1 MELYKIIAIP
11 LIGFL
16 IGYFTNYIAIKMLFY
31 PKKRY
36 FLIQGIIPKRKK
48 VFAKNIARASV
59 SIMPQKIKD
68 LEKIPFIGE
77 KIMDLVLNSIEKE
90 INSLSDEKI
99 EEIIL
104 SVAKKELSFIT
115 WIGGILGL
123 FIGIVQLLII
133 LF

>member
-36 FLIQGIIPKRKK
+36 FWIQGIIPKRKK